1 MIPGRVRPAG
11 SLRPL
16 RGLRSRSVSPTAIR
30 PLRRTQ
36 AYRYRHIS
44 RGLLILL
51 LVLITLAASGTLL
64 AIGML
69 SSGVPIPHPPTPS
82 VSAPNVPSLPSISG
96 PSVTAPSLP
105 SLPGVSAPSL
115 PSLPSVS
122 APNISAPSVSLPN
135 VSAPSISLPN
145 LSGGDSGANGGA
157 STPPGDIYSVKYLN
171 IRHLRFVFIWRVP
184 WWILA
189 ALALLAVA
197 IAGRHRSP
205 VPSRRWAITL
215 DVLLAALAMWLLLT
229 AAVKVPDLSLGRAV
243 PRPVQTTRQVLEDG
257 TTQITELHII
267 DDYPPAIDITVDL
280 VLLAAA
286 ATLVAGRRLHQLHA
300 APVTPATT
308 STSASEVT
316 A

>member
-1 MIPGRVRPAG
+1 
-11 SLRPL
+11 
-16 RGLRSRSVSPTAIR
+16 
-30 PLRRTQ
+30 
-36 AYRYRHIS
+36 
-44 RGLLILL
+44 
-51 LVLITLAASGTLL
+51 
-64 AIGML
+64 
-69 SSGVPIPHPPTPS
+69 
-82 VSAPNVPSLPSISG
+82 
-96 PSVTAPSLP
+96 
-105 SLPGVSAPSL
+105 
-115 PSLPSVS
+115 
-122 APNISAPSVSLPN
+122 VSLPN